1 MGGVV
6 VIGMLLEED
15 LIRMKEY
22 LMDKLR
28 AFGCP
33 DSFVETTADTM
44 LNDLI
49 KIMKQ
54 ETEKK

>member
-1 MGGVV
+1 MSVV
-6 VIGMLLEED
+6 VIGVLLEED

-22 LMDKLR
+22 LTKKLQD
-28 AFGCP
+28 FGCP

-54 ETEKK
+54 EIQKK